1 MVEKNVRDI
10 VIPLEWKQQNSNVRI
25 EVLEIRYK
33 TNIKIS
39 SLLYELCSKN
49 IPFSIKFNADRQFL
63 ILYNF
68 QTKEIDLERR
78 DNLINHLKRTYNLT
92 NLTDKNSIFIPK
104 FKKITQKESILNLKL
119 VNNKNLYSFACL
131 LTSIGS
137 KITNLKRK
145 LSSFILDLLQARI
158 FSIILT
164 YIPSF
169 RKNGKIIPKWG
180 MMLLAESNVIDEI
193 EKKRKQFLRYIS
205 TSSTKLDC
213 KLTTISKKDVAR
225 HAINFRFYVPW
236 IKHEGLILDSIN
248 IDQLLKTKPIK
259 IDENIDKKLEIINP
273 EPVLSHVSK
282 KPIISSVSLFKPFP
296 SVKNIKTEL
305 IPESPKVNSKKREK
319 IEVIPSPSN
328 LDDLTVPVPRTV
340 NATFDAEYLKVR
352 INKAFKE
359 FDFKETVIFEDSF
372 DLVLRKESFYIF
384 VKFYQDILNQTNAYE
399 IVDILSSIA
408 GLRNDFLCI
417 VVADVIEDG
426 SKNILREFNVLHLT
440 LNDVLLNDA
449 LKTKIYNTILV

>member
-1 MVEKNVRDI
+1 MVEKNTKDTI
-10 VIPLEWKQQNSNVRI
+10 IPLEWKQQNSNVRI
-25 EVLEIRYK
+25 EVLEIKYK
-33 TNIKIS
+33 DDKKAT

-49 IPFSIKFNADRQFL
+49 IPFSIKFNADKQYL

-68 QTKEIDLERR
+68 QTKDL
-78 DNLINHLKRTYNLT
+78 DLKRRNELIRYLKKTYPLQE
-92 NLTDKNSIFIPK
+92 LTDKNSIFNSK

-119 VNNKNLYSFACL
+119 TNNESLHSFSCL
-131 LTSIGS
+131 LTSIS
-137 KITNLKRK
+137 SETKNLKKK
-145 LSSFILDLLQARI
+145 LTSFIIDLLQARI
-158 FSIILT
+158 FSIVLT
-164 YIPSF
+164 SLPSF
-169 RKNGKIIPKWG
+169 RKNGKIVPMWG
-180 MMLLAESNVIDEI
+180 MMLIAESNNFADV
-193 EKKRKQFLRYIS
+193 EKKRKHFLRYIS
-205 TSSTKLDC
+205 TNSTKLNC

-225 HAINFRFYVPW
+225 HTINFRFHVPW
-236 IKHEGLILDSIN
+236 IKHEGLFSDSIN
-248 IDQLLKTKPIK
+248 AEQLLKTRQIK
-259 IDENIDKKLEIINP
+259 IENTKIAALTP
-273 EPVLSHVSK
+273 EPVLSNNSK

-296 SVKNIKTEL
+296 SVKNIKNEMIT
-305 IPESPKVNSKKREK
+305 ESPPTNFKNNKK
-319 IEVIPSPSN
+319 IEVIPAPSN

-384 VKFYQDILNQTNAYE
+384 VKFYQDILNQTTAYE

-426 SKNILREFNVLHLT
+426 SKNILREYNVLHLT